1 MSAIVSLAEIAPAQS
16 SFVYDGSQAH
26 AVALTPEVE
35 DMLRANCV
43 VAIGV
48 SGGKD
53 SVACA
58 LAVARHLD
66 EIGHTGPCVLV
77 HAELGSIEW
86 RDSLP
91 SCERLA
97 AHLGWELLV
106 VKRAA
111 GDLVARWRGRLA
123 NNVERYRNLQCVKL
137 VLPWSTP
144 SMRFCTS
151 ELKTQVIA
159 SALRKRFPAQP
170 ILNVTGIRW
179 QESARRSEMPIAKPM
194 AQLERKAAKG
204 LAWNAIID
212 WRLSEVLSIAQ
223 DAGLA
228 PHAADAVYG
237 ASRVS
242 CAYCIMSTAEDLL
255 AATRCTD
262 NHEVYRTL
270 VELEAESTFAF
281 QGARWLGDV
290 APSLLSEELRSRLV
304 DAKAKAEERKQIE
317 SVIPDHLL
325 YVKGWPTALPTK
337 AEAELIADVRS
348 EMNDLMGLDMHYLAA
363 ESVLARYS
371 ELMAASK
378 VKTKNE

>member
-1 MSAIVSLAEIAPAQS
+1 
-16 SFVYDGSQAH
+16 
-26 AVALTPEVE
+26 
-35 DMLRANCV
+35 
-43 VAIGV
+43 
-48 SGGKD
+48 
-53 SVACA
+53 
-58 LAVARHLD
+58 
-66 EIGHTGPCVLV
+66 
-77 HAELGSIEW
+77 
-86 RDSLP
+86 
-91 SCERLA
+91 
-97 AHLGWELLV
+97 
-106 VKRAA
+106 
-111 GDLVARWRGRLA
+111 
-123 NNVERYRNLQCVKL
+123 
-137 VLPWSTP
+137 
-144 SMRFCTS
+144 MRFCTS

-170 ILNVTGIRW
+170 ILNVTGMRW

-325 YVKGWPTALPTK
+325 YVKGWPTAMPTK
-337 AEAELIADVRS
+337 RRR
-348 EMNDLMGLDMHYLAA
+348 N
-363 ESVLARYS
+363 
-371 ELMAASK
+371 
-378 VKTKNE
+378 

>member
-1 MSAIVSLAEIAPAQS
+1 MGQQR
-16 SFVYDGSQAH
+16 G
-26 AVALTPEVE
+26 ALPQPQ
-35 DMLRANCV
+35 LRKAD
-43 VAIGV
+43 A
-48 SGGKD
+48 
-53 SVACA
+53 SV
-58 LAVARHLD
+58 
-66 EIGHTGPCVLV
+66 V
-77 HAELGSIEW
+77 HAI
-86 RDSLP
+86 
-91 SCERLA
+91 
-97 AHLGWELLV
+97 H
-106 VKRAA
+106 
-111 GDLVARWRGRLA
+111 
-123 NNVERYRNLQCVKL
+123 
-137 VLPWSTP
+137 
-144 SMRFCTS
+144 RFCTS

-325 YVKGWPTALPTK
+325 YVKGWPTAMPTK

>member
-1 MSAIVSLAEIAPAQS
+1 MSAIVSLADIAPAQS

-66 EIGHTGPCVLV
+66 NIGHTGPRLLV
-77 HAELGSIEW
+77 HSDLGEIEW
-86 RDSLP
+86 NDSLP

-97 AHLGWELLV
+97 LHLDWELVV

-111 GDLVARWRGRLA
+111 GDLISRWRGRWA
-123 NNVERYRNLQCVKL
+123 NNVERYRNLSCVKL
-137 VLPWSTP
+137 MLPFSTP
-144 SMRFCTS
+144 SLRFCTS
-151 ELKTQVIA
+151 ELKSNVIA

-212 WRLSEVLSIAQ
+212 WRLPEVLSIAR

-228 PHAADAVYG
+228 PHEAYAVYG

-255 AATRCTD
+255 AATRCKD

-304 DAKAKAEERKQIE
+304 NAKAKAEERRRIE
-317 SVIPDHLL
+317 SAIPDHLL
-325 YVKGWPTALPTK
+325 YVKGWPTAVPSA
-337 AEAELIADVRS
+337 AEAELLADVRRK
-348 EMNDLMGLDMHYLAA
+348 MNALMGLDMNYLSA

-371 ELMAASK
+371 ELMAART
-378 VKTKNE
+378 VKTKN

>member
-1 MSAIVSLAEIAPAQS
+1 MNAIVSLAEIAPAQS

-66 EIGHTGPCVLV
+66 NIGHAGPRLLV
-77 HAELGSIEW
+77 HSDLGEIEW
-86 RDSLP
+86 NDSLP

-97 AHLGWELLV
+97 LHLGWELVV

-111 GDLVARWRGRLA
+111 GDLISRWRGRWA
-123 NNVERYRNLQCVKL
+123 NNVERYRNLSCVKL
-137 VLPWSTP
+137 TLPWSTP

>member
-1 MSAIVSLAEIAPAQS
+1 MNAIVSLAEIAPAQS

-66 EIGHTGPCVLV
+66 NIGHAGPRLLV
-77 HAELGSIEW
+77 HSDLGEIEW
-86 RDSLP
+86 NDSLP

-97 AHLGWELLV
+97 LHLGWELVV

-111 GDLVARWRGRLA
+111 GDLISRWRGRWA
-123 NNVERYRNLQCVKL
+123 NNVERYRNLSCVKL
-137 VLPWSTP
+137 TLPWSTP

-170 ILNVTGIRW
+170 ILNVTGMRW

>member
-1 MSAIVSLAEIAPAQS
+1 L
-16 SFVYDGSQAH
+16 
-26 AVALTPEVE
+26 
-35 DMLRANCV
+35 LRANCV

-66 EIGHTGPCVLV
+66 NIGHAGPRLLV
-77 HAELGSIEW
+77 HSHLGGIEW
-86 RDSLP
+86 HDSLP

-97 AHLGWELLV
+97 LHLDWELVV

-111 GDLVARWRGRLA
+111 GDLISRWRGRWA
-123 NNVERYRNLQCVKL
+123 NNVERYRNLSCVKL
-137 VLPWSTP
+137 TVPWSTP

-159 SALRKRFPAQP
+159 SALRKRFPSQP

-179 QESARRSEMPIAKPM
+179 QESSRRSEMPIAKPM
-194 AQLERKAAKG
+194 AQLERKAAKA

-212 WRLSEVLSIAQ
+212 WRLPEVLSIAR

-228 PHAADAVYG
+228 PHAAYAVYG

-290 APSLLSEELRSRLV
+290 APSLLSEDLRCRL
-304 DAKAKAEERKQIE
+304 DQAKVKAVERKQIE
-317 SVIPDHLL
+317 SAIPDHLL
-325 YVKGWPTALPTK
+325 YVKGWPTAMPTK
-337 AEAELIADVRS
+337 AEAELIAGVRGK
-348 EMNDLMGLDMHYLAA
+348 MNALMRLDMNYMSA